1 MLLILLYLYLH
12 FKTRKKMETTIKTL
26 EGKEW
31 DGKMKYTVTLADGT
45 TGYLQDE
52 SDTGLKEGDTVSAEI
67 KVYTAKKTGNK
78 SNLITLK
85 RSTGTQATSLEET
98 PTKKAT
104 PSSGLYSAQ
113 PKSYDEM
120 KCDLRVA
127 VINKLG
133 ELAAVGK
140 IEPKEIVEYF
150 NEFYPALDLSIDVL
164 GK

>member
-1 MLLILLYLYLH
+1 MA
-12 FKTRKKMETTIKTL
+12 TETTIKTL

-45 TGYLQDE
+45 VGYLQDE
-52 SDTGLKEGDTVSAEI
+52 SDTGLKEGDAVTAEI

-85 RSTGTQATSLEET
+85 KSVATQGTSQQSKNVGEQLSDKFAD
-98 PTKKAT
+98 PTCFK
-104 PSSGLYSAQ
+104 Q

-127 VINKLG
+127 ILQSLGVIV
-133 ELAAVGK
+133 AAGK
-140 IEPKEIVEYF
+140 IEPKEITTYF
-150 NEFYPALDLSIDVL
+150 NDIYPALDLSIDDL
-164 GK
+164 SK